1 MSLPI
6 NISKTAMKAF
16 QTGMD
21 NIANNIANV
30 NTNSYKAKNVNFQ
43 ELLVNNQTENQNL
56 LFSEGFGDLA
66 ISTGVSS
73 KVSGM
78 DLSQGSLV
86 ESDGDFH
93 LAISGE
99 GFFKVNDEN
108 GNVLYTRDGAFQLG
122 PDGMVTNS
130 AGNTLAIEQNLLP
143 TMDLTDATLSISEN
157 GEIWVGSK
165 GAATLAGRIPLFY
178 PASVDALVP
187 AGENQYTVAE
197 GTRMYSSAEGFTL
210 GGIQQSFLESSNVD
224 LAAAFTDMIVS
235 QRAYSMNLK
244 AAQTSDEIMGVI
256 NGFKR

>member
-56 LFSEGFGDLA
+56 LFSDGVGELG
-66 ISTGVSS
+66 ISAGVSS
-73 KVSGM
+73 NVSGM

-86 ESDGDFH
+86 ESAGDFH
-93 LAISGE
+93 LAISGD
-99 GFFKVNDEN
+99 GFFRVNDEN
-108 GNVLYTRDGAFQLG
+108 GNAFYTRDGAFQVG
-122 PDGMVTNS
+122 TDGVVTNS

-143 TMDLTDATLSISEN
+143 SLDLSDATVSISES
-157 GEIWVGSK
+157 GEIWVGSN

-178 PASVDALVP
+178 TASVDALVP
-187 AGENQYTVAE
+187 AGENQYAVAE

-210 GGIQQSFLESSNVD
+210 GGIQQNFLESSNVD
-224 LAAAFTDMIVS
+224 LAAAFTDMIVT

>member
-30 NTNSYKAKNVNFQ
+30 NTNSYKAKNMNFQ

-56 LFSEGFGDLA
+56 LFSEEFRELA
-66 ISTGVSS
+66 ISTGVTG
-73 KVSGM
+73 KISGM
-78 DLSQGSLV
+78 DLSQGALV
-86 ESDGDFH
+86 ESSGDFH

-99 GFFKVNDEN
+99 GFFRVNDQN
-108 GNVLYTRDGAFQLG
+108 GNIFYTRDGALQMG
-122 PDGMVTNS
+122 PDGAVTNS

-143 TMDLTDATLSISEN
+143 MLDLSDATISVSDN
-157 GEIWVGSK
+157 GEIWVGSN
-165 GAATLAGRIPLFY
+165 GTATLAGRIPLYY
-178 PASVDALVP
+178 PASVDALIP
-187 AGENQYTVAE
+187 AGENQYVVAE
-197 GTRMYSSAEGFTL
+197 GTQMYSSAEGFPL
-210 GGIQQSFLESSNVD
+210 GGIQQHFLENSNLD
-224 LAAAFTDMIVS
+224 LASAFSDMIMT

>member
-1 MSLPI
+1 MSLPM

-43 ELLVNNQTENQNL
+43 ELLVNSQTENQKL
-56 LFSEGFGDLA
+56 LFSEGIGELT
-66 ISTGVSS
+66 ISAGVSS
-73 KVSGM
+73 NVSGM

-86 ESDGDFH
+86 ESSGDFH

-108 GNVLYTRDGAFQLG
+108 GAVFYTRDGAFQLSPAG
-122 PDGMVTNS
+122 VATNS
-130 AGNTLAIEQNLLP
+130 VGNVLAIDQNLLP
-143 TMDLTDATLSISEN
+143 TLDLSDATLSISEN
-157 GEIWVGSK
+157 GEIWAESK

-178 PASVDALVP
+178 PASADALVP
-187 AGENQYTVAE
+187 AGENQYAVAE
-197 GTRMYSSAEGFTL
+197 GMRMYSSAEGFPL
-210 GGIQQSFLESSNVD
+210 GGIQQHFLETSNVD
-224 LAAAFTDMIVS
+224 LASAFTDMIVT